1 VRTDFIRTALKVA
14 QTSNMAKAAD
24 ELFMAQT
31 SVRNEMHILE
41 KELGF
46 QLFERTRSKTNPMV
60 LTEQG
65 AKWLVH
71 ARRALELLDQGAVPV
86 EIRRSG
92 AERAK
97 RKQRKAS

>member
-1 VRTDFIRTALKVA
+1 MRTEYIRTALKIA
-14 QTSNMAKAAD
+14 QTGNMEKAAR
-24 ELFMAQT
+24 ELFMAQP
-31 SVRNEMHILE
+31 SVSNEMRVLE

-46 QLFERTRSKTNPMV
+46 QLFLRTRSKTNPMV

-86 EIRRSG
+86 EIRR
-92 AERAK
+92 AERHL
-97 RKQRKAS
+97 